1 MTGTITITWASSIEN
16 HKGMQVIGDIG
27 GKGHTLVHLQKCME
41 KFEAKKHGCCE
52 LLDIG
57 AEAGMEAEVDKA
69 YLLIIRGGVDI
80 LLAEEY
86 MNADDVWG
94 ELHTFEWDKKAFMK
108 GRVVNKKARQN
119 VCIADFSQA
128 PDYENK
134 KGTVVDF
141 IQLPVMETLR
151 EKLPEFLEEA
161 DHMLAEGNFYT
172 DLKQKEVGIGFHGD
186 TERRKVIAMR
196 FGESMDLHYQWFY
209 KSEPVGERV
218 RVMLNDGDM
227 YVMSEKAVGFD
238 WLKKNSYTLR
248 HATHN
253 LAKIDGNEDDA
264 KRVKENLKK

>member
-16 HKGMQVIGDIG
+16 HKGMEVIGDIG
-27 GKGHTLVHLQKCME
+27 GTGHTFAHLSKCME
-41 KFEAKKHGCCE
+41 KFEEKKKGCCE
-52 LLDIG
+52 LLDINELSELVPEDG
-57 AEAGMEAEVDKA
+57 VEKADKA
-69 YLLIIRGGVDI
+69 YLLIVRGGVDM
-80 LLAEEY
+80 LLEDAR
-86 MNADDVWG
+86 MNPADAWD

-119 VCIADFSQA
+119 VCIADFSQE

-141 IQLPVMETLR
+141 AVLPIMATLR
-151 EKLPEFLEEA
+151 EKLPEFLEESE
-161 DHMLAEGNFYT
+161 HLLAEGNYYT

-196 FGESMDLHYQWFY
+196 FGESMDLQYQWFY
-209 KSEPVGERV
+209 KSEPVGKRV
-218 RVMLNDGDM
+218 KLMLNDGDM

-248 HATHN
+248 HAAHN
-253 LAKIDGNEDDA
+253 LAKI
-264 KRVKENLKK
+264 